1 MIKIYDDRKYE
12 IIYKINEKGKR
23 KRKRKNKKIRN
34 YIRIFLFCN
43 LKEFNITVKLLN
55 TIAILANI
63 GVIEIPKG
71 FNIPIAI
78 GIIRAL

>member
-1 MIKIYDDRKYE
+1 MLKLYKKAKIKR
-12 IIYKINEKGKR
+12 EKQ
-23 KRKRKNKKIRN
+23 NKKEKIRN

-71 FNIPIAI
+71 LNIPIAR

>member
-1 MIKIYDDRKYE
+1 MLKLYKKAKI
-12 IIYKINEKGKR
+12 KR
-23 KRKRKNKKIRN
+23 KKQNKKEKIRN

-55 TIAILANI
+55 TIAILAKI

-71 FNIPIAI
+71 LNIPIAI
-78 GIIRAL
+78 GIIRVL